1 MAEID
6 SGMKSIAKTDENPSE
21 GALVRTLRYI
31 LRGGPTDDGI
41 PARVRAEIAQ
51 REAAAERLIGW
62 VQLGIVVF
70 FATLYSIAPKAEG
83 GSGFN
88 FVPFALA
95 AYFLFTVLRLGLSY
109 RMVLPEWYLVTSIIV
124 DIALLCGLI
133 FSFHIQYGQHPAFY
147 LKAPTLMYVFI
158 FISLR
163 ALRFDPRFVLTTG
176 AIAIIGW
183 LMLVGYAVVGEMGGM
198 HITRNYVEYLT
209 SNAIL
214 IGAELD
220 KTIIILGVTAILS
233 FALYRGRQ
241 MLFDSIRDHA
251 AAEDLRR
258 FFAPEVAR
266 SITDSDRMPK
276 AGEGEM
282 RNAAILIVDVR
293 SFTSTAETLP
303 PQVVM
308 ETLAK
313 YQEAVL
319 PVIQGNNG
327 RVDKFLGDG
336 ILATFGAVQKSER
349 YAADALAAACDAV
362 AAVDA
367 LNDEFRALGWPGEL
381 KVGAAVASGSV
392 TVGVVG
398 AKDRLEFTVIGNPV
412 NLASKLED
420 ANKAQNTRVL
430 TDAETYRAALA
441 QGFANGDLPVRRNE
455 RVTGLNHTV
464 DLVAVA

>member
-6 SGMKSIAKTDENPSE
+6 GGMKSIVKADARSSE
-21 GALVRTLRYI
+21 SASRRTLRYI

-41 PARVRAEIAQ
+41 PSRVRAEIAL

-88 FVPFALA
+88 FVPIALA

-109 RMVLPEWYLVTSIIV
+109 RMVLPEWYLVTSIVV

-133 FSFHIQYGQHPAFY
+133 FSFHIQYAQHPAFY

-266 SITDSDRMPK
+266 SITDSDKMPK
-276 AGEGEM
+276 AGEGKI

-319 PVIQGNNG
+319 PVIQGHNG
-327 RVDKFLGDG
+327 RIDKFLGDG
-336 ILATFGAVQKSER
+336 ILATFGAVQRSER
-349 YAADALAAACDAV
+349 YAADALRAAREAV

-367 LNDEFRALGWPGEL
+367 LNEEFKALGWPGEL

-430 TDAETYRAALA
+430 TDAETYRVACE
-441 QGFANGDLPVRRNE
+441 QGFDAKDLSTRRNE
-455 RVTGLNHTV
+455 SVAGLNHTL
-464 DLVAVA
+464 DLVAIA